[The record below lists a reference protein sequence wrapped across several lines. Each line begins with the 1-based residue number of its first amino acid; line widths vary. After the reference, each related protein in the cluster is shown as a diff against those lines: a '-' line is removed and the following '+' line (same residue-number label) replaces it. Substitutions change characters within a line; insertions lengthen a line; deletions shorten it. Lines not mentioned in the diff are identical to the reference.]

1 MPPLMRLHGAAY
13 ATTLAEY
20 FRDQGLDVL
29 LLMDSVTRYAMAQ
42 REIALAI
49 GEPPVTKGYPPSVF
63 AKLPQLIERAGN
75 GKAGGGSITGFYT
88 VLSEGDDQQDP
99 VADSAR
105 AILDGHFVLS
115 RQIAESGVYPAI
127 DIEQSIS
134 RVMNDIVSRDQLQAA
149 RYFKQLYS
157 RYLRNRDL
165 INVGAYM
172 SGSDPM
178 LDKAIQL
185 HPVMQEFLMQEMRQ
199 SHDYQESIG
208 HLFQL
213 VNGAN

>member
-1 MPPLMRLHGAAY
+1 
-13 ATTLAEY
+13 
-20 FRDQGLDVL
+20 
-29 LLMDSVTRYAMAQ
+29 
-42 REIALAI
+42 
-49 GEPPVTKGYPPSVF
+49 
-63 AKLPQLIERAGN
+63 LPQLIERAGN